1 MTTTR
6 TLFKGGI
13 ILTLDANIPNLSVG
27 DVLVHDDRIAAV
39 GPDLQAD
46 DAQVIDAADHI
57 VMARPGGCSPPYV
70 AWRDAP
76 HDAKCRRSFCLH

>member
-27 DVLVHDDRIAAV
+27 DVLVHGDRIAAWV
-39 GPDLQAD
+39 
-46 DAQVIDAADHI
+46 
-57 VMARPGGCSPPYV
+57 RN
-70 AWRDAP
+70 
-76 HDAKCRRSFCLH
+76 CRRMMPR